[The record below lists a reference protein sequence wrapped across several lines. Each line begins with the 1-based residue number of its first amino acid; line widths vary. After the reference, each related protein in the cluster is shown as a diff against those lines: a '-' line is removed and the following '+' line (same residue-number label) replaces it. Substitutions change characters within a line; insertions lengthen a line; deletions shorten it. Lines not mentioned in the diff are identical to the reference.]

1 MVIGYIQNEFLLRPV
16 HREGL
21 VSHRGGLLCRRGGL
35 LCHRRGPPCTE
46 EAFCVLEDT
55 RHVYLQRPL
64 CRRGGLLCHRGKP
77 FIYGGGLLCRR
88 GGLCVAEK
96 IRCIERRPSVSQ
108 RRPSVSQRRPALDTG
123 GNINRLGPHWVES
136 PVLFSNLFYFIL

>member
-46 EAFCVLEDT
+46 EAFCVLEEAFCVLEDA
-55 RHVYLQRPL
+55 RHVHIGEDGGTPPFGEHRPPEQQKYLRFL
-64 CRRGGLLCHRGKP
+64 
-77 FIYGGGLLCRR
+77 
-88 GGLCVAEK
+88 
-96 IRCIERRPSVSQ
+96 
-108 RRPSVSQRRPALDTG
+108 
-123 GNINRLGPHWVES
+123 
-136 PVLFSNLFYFIL
+136 SNN